1 MMGEHGLAEDRAE
14 LEYLYKVKSMEKE
27 GWRKTLLA
35 LRLTTKGRS
44 SEVLTLYVKFCTQS
58 NLTPSSI
65 R

>member
-14 LEYLYKVKSMEKE
+14 LEYFYKVKSMEKE
-27 GWRKTLLA
+27 GCRKTLLA
-35 LRLTTKGRS
+35 LK
-44 SEVLTLYVKFCTQS
+44 VLTLYVKFCTQS